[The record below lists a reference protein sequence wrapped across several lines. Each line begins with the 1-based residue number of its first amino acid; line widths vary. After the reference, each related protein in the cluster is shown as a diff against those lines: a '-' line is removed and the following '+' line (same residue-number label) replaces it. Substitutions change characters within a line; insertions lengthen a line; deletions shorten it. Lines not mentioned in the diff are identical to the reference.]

1 MRFLVFFFLTLVLL
15 CICLVYRAL
24 TSPFFHLGI
33 LHLVMNMMA
42 FLPMATAI
50 ERKQGS
56 LSLVNLV
63 LSFSLLNG
71 LFHVIISLAL
81 YYSSL
86 YKTRTCR

>member
-1 MRFLVFFFLTLVLL
+1 MITIFILFLLTHK
-15 CICLVYRAL
+15 VYRVF

-33 LHLVMNMMA
+33 LHLVMNMMS
-42 FLPMATAI
+42 FLPMATVI

-56 LSLVNLV
+56 LSLANMI

-71 LFHVIISLAL
+71 IFHVIISLVL

-86 YKTRTCR
+86 YKKRSCR